1 MRQHTLGLVT
11 GLSILL
17 ASSYMGTSSAE
28 ESSIFRLQPRLT
40 VGSKED
46 IPISSSAQYVLNGSA
61 SGIKFSPAVPPKEVP
76 VSAEVALA
84 LADKLTLSSL
94 TQPPL
99 RVTVDYLTYDKPTE
113 KVKGKP
119 VWRVIYWGSPMYLGA
134 PPPVFKDG
142 KVIPPDPK
150 NLKQPTS
157 RKAVTYVLIDPFN
170 PQNDFIEQ
178 GSAGAISD

>member
-1 MRQHTLGLVT
+1 MRQKTLGLVT

-17 ASSYMGTSSAE
+17 AFSHIATSSAE
-28 ESSIFRLQPRLT
+28 DGTIFRLQPRLT
-40 VGSKED
+40 MGSKED
-46 IPISSSAQYVLNGSA
+46 IPIGSSAQYILNGSA
-61 SGIKFSPAVPPKEVP
+61 SGIKFSPAVPPQALP
-76 VSAEVALA
+76 VSAEAALA
-84 LADKLTLSSL
+84 LADKLTLSNL

-99 RVTVDYLTYDKPTE
+99 KVTVDYLIYDKPTE

-119 VWRVIYWGSPMYLGA
+119 VWRVIYWGSPMHLGA

-142 KVIPPDPK
+142 KIVRPDPK
-150 NLKQPTS
+150 DLKQPTS

-178 GSAGAISD
+178 GSAGAMSD